1 MDVFISL
8 LCILLIFIT
17 LPSVQALIKLE
28 VKVNELNATMLNK
41 AREML
46 EINDQVHTTLKKVNK
61 VLRIL
66 SDKRIHQIK
75 SMVFMTMDI
84 VQAVMLLR
92 SLKVAK
98 GKKKIDFPLL
108 RKIAYA
114 RIAQEIL
121 RKLLSGLQNFC
132 AI

>member
-28 VKVNELNATMLNK
+28 IKVNELNATMLNK

-46 EINDQVHTTLKKVNK
+46 EINDQVQTTLKKVNK

>member
-46 EINDQVHTTLKKVNK
+46 EINDQVQTTLKKVNK

-75 SMVFMTMDI
+75 NMVFMTVDI

-92 SLKVAK
+92 SLKVTK
-98 GKKKIDFPLL
+98 DKKKIDFPLL

>member
-46 EINDQVHTTLKKVNK
+46 EINDQVQTTLKKVNK

-75 SMVFMTMDI
+75 NMVFMTMDI

>member
-46 EINDQVHTTLKKVNK
+46 EINDQVQTTLKKVNK

-92 SLKVAK
+92 SLKATK
-98 GKKKIDFPLL
+98 DKKKIDFPLL

>member
-1 MDVFISL
+1 
-8 LCILLIFIT
+8 
-17 LPSVQALIKLE
+17 
-28 VKVNELNATMLNK
+28 MLNK

-46 EINDQVHTTLKKVNK
+46 EINDQVQTTLKKVNK